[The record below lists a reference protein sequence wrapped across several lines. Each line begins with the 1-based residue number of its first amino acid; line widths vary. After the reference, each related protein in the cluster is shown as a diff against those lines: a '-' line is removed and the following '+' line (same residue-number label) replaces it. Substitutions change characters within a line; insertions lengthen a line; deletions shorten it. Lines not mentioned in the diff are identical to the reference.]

1 MDRLKDEAAIILEA
15 YQTHLRED
23 GKSDKTIQSYV
34 TDVKGFLEWLSL
46 KQVQFTGTL
55 SRLYVTSYKEYI
67 QTIHSI
73 HTINK
78 KINSLNSFCQYLVS
92 CGYQKEQVIFPAK
105 DKIKIAS
112 GSEQQ
117 VEVFTEQEVERLLF
131 YLESSGGTSHRDK
144 LMVLLLL
151 YTGVRVSELVSIKI
165 ADLDLLALTIK
176 VVGKGGKYRVI
187 PMKMELSQSIR
198 TYLDGERRGHKHV
211 KSEYLLLT
219 QRSDKMDKDTVNKVL
234 NRIGQNLNLVMKP
247 HKFRHT
253 FCTRL
258 LHKGAELTTVAKLAG
273 HANIQ
278 TTATFYINTSHEE
291 KQQAVALL

>member
-1 MDRLKDEAAIILEA
+1 MEMISAEAKAILES
-15 YQTHLRED
+15 YQNQLIAD
-23 GKSDKTIQSYV
+23 GKSDKTIQSYM
-34 TDVKGFLEWLSL
+34 TDVKGFLTWLSL
-46 KQVQFTGTL
+46 KQVHFSGTL
-55 SRLYVTSYKEYI
+55 PRLYVTSYKTYI

-78 KINSLNSFCQYLVS
+78 KINSLNSFCQYLVKS
-92 CGYQKEQVIFPAK
+92 GYQKEQVVFPAK

-117 VEVFTEQEVERLLF
+117 VEVFSEQEVERLLF
-131 YLESSGGTSHRDK
+131 YLESSSGIHIRDK

-165 ADLDLLALTIK
+165 ADLDLLALTLK

-187 PMKMELSQSIR
+187 PMKMELSLAIR
-198 TYLDGERRGHKHV
+198 AYLDGERREHKHV
-211 KSEYLLLT
+211 QSEYLLLT
-219 QRSDKMDKDTVNKVL
+219 QRSGKMNKDTVNKVL
-234 NRIGQNLNLVMKP
+234 SRIGKALDMVIKP

-258 LHKGAELTTVAKLAG
+258 LQKGAELTTVAKLAG
-273 HANIQ
+273 HAHIQ

-291 KQQAVALL
+291 KQQAVSLL